1 MLGLTLQLGLASRA
15 RRLPQRLPAA
25 NISVGK
31 PGLLLGGGAQTG
43 PSAWTPGS
51 AVKSPFC
58 TIARVVSSKAKSI
71 LVLFC
76 ILFSG

>member
-31 PGLLLGGGAQTG
+31 PGLLLGG
-43 PSAWTPGS
+43 SDRS
-51 AVKSPFC
+51 FC
-58 TIARVVSSKAKSI
+58 MDSWLYSEIPLLHYS
-71 LVLFC
+71 
-76 ILFSG
+76 